1 MVFLV
6 VGALKQADV
15 GVALLSGFGN
25 VNVEKVEE
33 DSNSKKDPGTPVTAM
48 ISQEH
53 LDQIRSLPVRLL
65 KMKIR
70 SIGVD
75 PDKYPE
81 LVEKEDLVQLY
92 QIKAREL
99 AVKRHDKKNAMD
111 KAKMTNE
118 ERKLEQRRLM
128 EDKQKRLAERTAE
141 LEAQGVSWAS
151 FKAMREIMNEEIEAA
166 KRKKGVVPGGVEG
179 SASTLAAQLEDM
191 DSGELPMVK
200 LGDASIA
207 APFTSKMPSIRSCV
221 DIVRQGRC
229 TLVSSIQM
237 VRAVC
242 GLLNSGCMSVIYE
255 FTHIA

>member
-1 MVFLV
+1 M
-6 VGALKQADV
+6 
-15 GVALLSGFGN
+15 ALLTGFGN
-25 VNVEKVEE
+25 VNVEKVDE
-33 DSNSKKDPGTPVTAM
+33 DKNKKKDAAPPVTAI
-48 ISQEH
+48 ISQDQ
-53 LDQIRSLPVRLL
+53 LNQIRALPVRLL

-99 AVKRHDKKNAMD
+99 AIKRHDKKNAVD
-111 KAKMTNE
+111 KAKMTKAE
-118 ERKLEQRRLM
+118 QKLEQKRQM
-128 EDKQKRLAERTAE
+128 EDKQRRLVERTAE
-141 LEAQGVSWAS
+141 LEAQGVSWAT
-151 FKAMREIMNEEIEAA
+151 FKAMREIMNEDIAEA
-166 KRKKGVVPGGVEG
+166 KRKKGIVAGGVEG
-179 SASTLAAQLEDM
+179 SASSLAAQLEDM

-237 VRAVC
+237 VSRC
-242 GLLNSGCMSVIYE
+242 DPLLYPFSPLKRR
-255 FTHIA
+255 